1 MTNPMLHDERLTD
14 TLPFATRLR
23 FALRSD
29 PSDLPALAD
38 TSPASWRDHLVA
50 LQALHDLHTAPLH
63 TLHGAEWLQHDPDVA
78 RITSALER
86 DVLLALAFEPTG
98 EPVPVTGTETV
109 AAMRAIAGEDLVPPV
124 YDWLATAATLAELVE
139 FLAVEGGPDGGFDD
153 LVAMCQV
160 GLDGLPKLAL
170 ATNYWDEMGRGD
182 EDAVHTGLHRR
193 LGAALALPAL
203 GPEDLP
209 IEALERAALTGVLA
223 TNRAFQPESIGALG
237 LLELQAG
244 PRCRH
249 VVTALRRLGAPD
261 DALPFYEEHAHAD
274 PVHGRDWL
282 DRAVAPLAD
291 RFPEW
296 GARIT
301 AGATWRAAVNRRL
314 FAALHERFTL
324 TTSER

>member
-1 MTNPMLHDERLTD
+1 MLHDELLTD

-23 FALRSD
+23 VALRTD
-29 PSDLPALAD
+29 PAGLPALVDA
-38 TSPASWRDHLVA
+38 SPESWRDHLVA
-50 LQALHDLHTAPLH
+50 LQELHDLHTAPLH
-63 TLHGAEWLQHDPDVA
+63 TLHGSEWLQHDPDVA
-78 RITSALER
+78 RIKAVLEH
-86 DVLLALAFEPTG
+86 DVLLALTFEP
-98 EPVPVTGTETV
+98 ENDPPPVTGAETV
-109 AAMRAIAGEDLVPPV
+109 AAMRAIAGTDLVPPV
-124 YDWLATAATLAELVE
+124 YDWLATDAGMTELVE

-153 LVAMCQV
+153 LVATCQV

-182 EDAVHTGLHRR
+182 EDAVHTRLHRR
-193 LGAALALPAL
+193 LGEALALPAL

-209 IEALERAALTGVLA
+209 IEALERAALTGVLT

-244 PRCRH
+244 PRCRR
-249 VVTALRRLGAPD
+249 VVTALRRVGAPA

-291 RFPEW
+291 RFPDW
-296 GARIT
+296 ARASAPAPRGAPR
-301 AGATWRAAVNRRL
+301 
-314 FAALHERFTL
+314 
-324 TTSER
+324 